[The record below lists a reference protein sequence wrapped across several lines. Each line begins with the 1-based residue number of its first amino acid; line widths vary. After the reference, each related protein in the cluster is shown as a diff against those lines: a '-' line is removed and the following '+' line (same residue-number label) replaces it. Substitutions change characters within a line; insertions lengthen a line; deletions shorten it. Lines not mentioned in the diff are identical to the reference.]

1 MRYYRSD
8 GGGKSTDIDELNGL
22 QKAILVSFCKA
33 TKGSKGAHLPTPYFM
48 NKPQIQGH
56 NAERALRELVALG
69 YMTKHPTRGETT
81 YELDDRGF
89 EVCRVLKDL
98 RKNL

>member
-1 MRYYRSD
+1 
-8 GGGKSTDIDELNGL
+8 
-22 QKAILVSFCKA
+22 
-33 TKGSKGAHLPTPYFM
+33 M

-56 NAERALRELVALG
+56 KADRALRELVALG
-69 YMTKHPTRGETT
+69 YMKKHPTRGETT

-89 EVCRVLKDL
+89 EVCRILRDL